1 MGLKIGHASLSEN
14 NTVNGQKG
22 DQTGKEVCIRE
33 WYNKGWNILLRPKNP
48 NKAEIMAQSCEKGCA
63 NPAVGYSQST
73 RNTLRQ
79 EAKKVNFDLSKVG
92 LCNCDCSSFMS
103 VCAESAGIA
112 IPYNGNNAP
121 TTSTMRTAFLS
132 TGEFDL
138 LLNSIYL
145 TSPNFLKR
153 GDILVKEGSHTVM
166 VLENGT
172 LANKTVNSNLVV
184 DLSVSQGNVDFVKL
198 KSSGIKRVIL
208 RSTTKNLQ
216 PDVKFKEYLSGAR
229 NNGFDIEVYKL
240 SYAKNINES
249 VIEANS
255 VIQLLKSCNLK
266 TRIWLDLEDK
276 AQIPLGKGGI
286 LAIATAFLQ
295 TCQNAGYDVGIY
307 CNLLEWYNNYIHDD
321 LKNKYKFWIAR
332 YGKNSGII
340 DNAYKPNVG
349 EVGWQYTS
357 KGSVVGINADVDIS
371 VFYDT
376 YKTVQEQIGASQSVT
391 EGIQINNTVNASSL
405 NVRSHPALIAPIL
418 SVLNRNE
425 KVKIYGYFNNWY
437 AIDMGLSE
445 WVSADYILTATGTI
459 TATKLNYRQDAGA
472 DAKTLGQY
480 FHGDKVKILN
490 KKKASNGKVWYLCID
505 DEERFGWASSEYIK

>member
-166 VLENGT
+166 VLDTAT
-172 LANKTVNSNLVV
+172 LADRTVNSTLVV
-184 DLSVSQGNVDFVKL
+184 DLSINQGNVDFVK
-198 KSSGIKRVIL
+198 IK
-208 RSTTKNLQ
+208 
-216 PDVKFKEYLSGAR
+216 
-229 NNGFDIEVYKL
+229 
-240 SYAKNINES
+240 
-249 VIEANS
+249 
-255 VIQLLKSCNLK
+255 
-266 TRIWLDLEDK
+266 
-276 AQIPLGKGGI
+276 
-286 LAIATAFLQ
+286 
-295 TCQNAGYDVGIY
+295 
-307 CNLLEWYNNYIHDD
+307 
-321 LKNKYKFWIAR
+321 
-332 YGKNSGII
+332 
-340 DNAYKPNVG
+340 
-349 EVGWQYTS
+349 
-357 KGSVVGINADVDIS
+357 
-371 VFYDT
+371 
-376 YKTVQEQIGASQSVT
+376 
-391 EGIQINNTVNASSL
+391 
-405 NVRSHPALIAPIL
+405 
-418 SVLNRNE
+418 
-425 KVKIYGYFNNWY
+425 
-437 AIDMGLSE
+437 
-445 WVSADYILTATGTI
+445 
-459 TATKLNYRQDAGA
+459 
-472 DAKTLGQY
+472 
-480 FHGDKVKILN
+480 
-490 KKKASNGKVWYLCID
+490 
-505 DEERFGWASSEYIK
+505 